1 MVAHSNAG
9 LRLFAVDYRLSP
21 ANPFPSALID
31 ALSAYRHLVENEKI
45 PTDSIFF
52 GGDSAGGNLAT
63 STALYLRDHPS
74 LGLGTPKGLVLIS
87 PWIDLHRS
95 SPTLS
100 LNDEFTACLLEFI
113 KVGETMEEP
122 PALPYIKH
130 AIGMKHTDP
139 LVSPVYDEGNLPPMM
154 IAVGTV
160 DRFFGECLAQGI
172 KQVKKGDLVVM
183 GKLRNEGCGSVSGFI
198 DRAHSDSDYVEDQ
211 VHVYQM
217 FGWLPQTSTYFI
229 RANDFIKDLSQGKVS
244 TSVNYISVDGNVKNL
259 AKGPEESVK
268 EKKERLRGYLE
279 RQKKA
284 GLDKG
289 AWKRT
294 AFYQSLAE

>member
-1 MVAHSNAG
+1 MVSHSNAG

-31 ALSAYRHLVENEKI
+31 ALSAYRYLVQNEKI
-45 PTDSIFF
+45 SPDTIFF

-63 STALYLRDHPS
+63 STAIYLRDCPA
-74 LGLGTPKGLVLIS
+74 LGFGTPKGLVLIS

-113 KVGETMEEP
+113 KVGETLEEP

-139 LVSPVYDEGNLPPMM
+139 LVSPIYDDGKLPAMM

-160 DRFFGECLAQGI
+160 DRFLGECLAQGI
-172 KQVKKGDLVVM
+172 KQVGKGDVVVM
-183 GKLRNEGCGSVSGFI
+183 GEQTQSIFQTLTDKRHSG
-198 DRAHSDSDYVEDQ
+198 SDYVEDQ
-211 VHVYQM
+211 VHVFQM
-217 FGWLPQTSTYFI
+217 FGWLPQTCTYFA
-229 RANDFIKDLSQGKVS
+229 RANAFIKDLSSGAIS
-244 TSVNYISVDGNVKNL
+244 TSVSYISADGRVKDL
-259 AKGPEESVK
+259 AKGAEDSVK
-268 EKKERLRGYLE
+268 EQKKRLRGYLE
-279 RQKKA
+279 RQQKD

-294 AFYQSLAE
+294 AFYRSLAE